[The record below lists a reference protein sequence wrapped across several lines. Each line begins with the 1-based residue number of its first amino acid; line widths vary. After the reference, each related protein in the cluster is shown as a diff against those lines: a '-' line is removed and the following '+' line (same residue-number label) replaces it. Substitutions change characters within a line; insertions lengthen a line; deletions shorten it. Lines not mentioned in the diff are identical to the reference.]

1 MSARCLAL
9 RPALQK
15 LCHDALALKMGAAPR
30 FFSAKDVAAASV
42 TRLGAAAK
50 ESPSPTASVQ
60 ALSQWAKELATTA
73 RTVEHPYNPG
83 LMLEFLVSRAA
94 LALNVK

>member
-1 MSARCLAL
+1 MHL
-9 RPALQK
+9 
-15 LCHDALALKMGAAPR
+15 
-30 FFSAKDVAAASV
+30 
-42 TRLGAAAK
+42 LGLIV
-50 ESPSPTASVQ
+50 ESPRAKTEENLSAAASVQ
-60 ALSQWAKELATTA
+60 ALSQWAKELAITA